1 MRYNPTLVV
10 SDKKGRI
17 YDLPSL
23 AACGMEGGN
32 FLRLNPRDLIKL
44 PYGSELFTL
53 PDRIPVG
60 YDRPNDVFTAL
71 NDFFAVAAFL
81 SPGYTITHNSAYIE
95 KGSPDTLPLFAYG
108 AVAFYKNEFYAA
120 ARCVDRELR
129 QDLRFMDVG
138 RVRRNVKKFRK
149 LYPKNRLI
157 RHLEGCALT
166 YGCPA
171 AKNLFLGRYEGPLPT
186 SPYCN
191 ASCVGCISQQPPG
204 GCSVTQPRIK
214 FAPTPDEV
222 AETALHHI
230 KAVKD
235 PVVSFGQG
243 CEGEPLLEGVTIEK
257 AIKMI
262 RSVTSKGII
271 NMNTNAS
278 LPKVV
283 ARLFDAGL
291 DSIRVSLNSVRKESY
306 ERYYKPKGYTYK
318 DVVESIKVAKIK
330 KGFVSLNY
338 LVMPGFSDSFIEFN
352 ALRDFLHRCKVDM
365 IQWRNLNYDPVR
377 YFKVMRADLQ
387 ASELIGMRQLILSVK
402 KEFPHLISGYFNPS
416 KRRISYYK

>member
-1 MRYNPTLVV
+1 MKNEPTLVV

-17 YDLPSL
+17 YDLPPF

-32 FLRLNPRDLIKL
+32 FLRLSPRDLIKI

-53 PDRIPVG
+53 PERIPVG
-60 YDRPNDVFTAL
+60 YDRRNDVFTAMK
-71 NDFFAVAAFL
+71 DFFAVSAFL
-81 SPGYTITHNSAYIE
+81 SPGYTITHNSAYVE
-95 KGSPDTLPLFAYG
+95 AGSPDTLPLFAYG

-120 ARCVDRELR
+120 ARRVDRELR
-129 QDLRFMDVG
+129 QDLRFMDMG
-138 RVRRNVKKFRK
+138 LLHKNVKRFRK

-157 RHLEGCALT
+157 RHLESCALT

-171 AKNLFLGRYEGPLPT
+171 AKNFFLERYEGPLPT

-191 ASCVGCISQQPPG
+191 AYCLGCISQQPAG

-214 FAPTPDEV
+214 FIPTPEEI

-243 CEGEPLLEGVTIEK
+243 CEGEPLLEGETIEK
-257 AIKMI
+257 AIRMI

-278 LPKVV
+278 LPKVLS
-283 ARLFDAGL
+283 RLFDAGL
-291 DSIRVSLNSVRKESY
+291 DSIRVSLNSVREESY
-306 ERYYKPKGYTYK
+306 ERYYKPKGYSYK
-318 DVVESIKVAKIK
+318 DVVGSIKVANTK
-330 KGFVSLNY
+330 KAFVSLNY

-352 ALRDFLHRCKVDM
+352 ALRNFLHICKVDM

-377 YFKVMRADLQ
+377 YFKVLKADFQ
-387 ASELIGMRQLILSVK
+387 TSELIGMRQLILSVN
-402 KEFPHLISGYFNPS
+402 KEFPHLVSGYFNPS